1 MKGKITTKERTV
13 NKVVLLDVNLI
24 YPNPSQPRVV
34 FQEEEL
40 RQLSESIAENG
51 LLQPLTVRNMGRYY
65 ELIAGERRLR
75 ALRLAKI
82 NQAPCI
88 VIEAS
93 ERQSAVFALLE
104 NIQRSDLNYFE
115 EAVAL
120 KNLMVEWG
128 LSQQELGSRFG
139 MAQSTIANKLRL
151 LKFDET
157 IQSAIL
163 KAGLNE
169 RQARALL
176 RLEDPKSISAAVE
189 AVSSKKLNV
198 AQTERYVDSLLQGK
212 HPIRLTHP
220 IVKDVRLFF
229 NTINRAIS
237 VMKESGIPAS
247 AQKIEKEDC
256 IEYIVKIPMTN

>member
-1 MKGKITTKERTV
+1 
-13 NKVVLLDVNLI
+13 
-24 YPNPSQPRVV
+24 
-34 FQEEEL
+34 
-40 RQLSESIAENG
+40 
-51 LLQPLTVRNMGRYY
+51 
-65 ELIAGERRLR
+65 
-75 ALRLAKI
+75 
-82 NQAPCI
+82 
-88 VIEAS
+88 
-93 ERQSAVFALLE
+93 
-104 NIQRSDLNYFE
+104 
-115 EAVAL
+115 
-120 KNLMVEWG
+120 
-128 LSQQELGSRFG
+128 

-176 RLEDPKSISAAVE
+176 RLENPKTISAAIE

-229 NTINRAIS
+229 NTINKAIS